1 MKRYTSAAGLA
12 VRLTWFQA
20 AVYILALCGCQWA
33 AFLNVNNVPTQ
44 ALEYRLDDWPMGAGR
59 MGMMGMLLML
69 YSFLKGGK
77 GSQFHITLKRLSL
90 SEMTVAAVWALTFAG
105 WFLLYWA
112 VQLIMLFGMYAN
124 YVHSYGGSENLLF
137 VVAMRSK
144 YFHYL
149 LPLYEP
155 WGFARNIAMCLAF
168 GSFTALGAQNARNGR
183 WNPLCLAFLLM
194 ILWALL
200 TPQSVAAQW
209 ADMTVTIFAIVCVV
223 WDWIWTERGMRRE
236 EA

>member
-12 VRLTWFQA
+12 VKLTWLQV
-20 AVYILALCGCQWA
+20 AVYILTLCICQWV
-33 AFLNVNNVPTQ
+33 AFLNVNNVATH

-59 MGMMGMLLML
+59 MGNLGLLLML
-69 YSFLKGGK
+69 YSSLRGGK
-77 GSQFHITLKRLSL
+77 GARFDFTLRRLSL
-90 SEMTVAAVWALTFAG
+90 SEMTVTAVWALVFAG

-112 VQLIMLFGMYAN
+112 VQLGLLFGMYAN
-124 YVHSYGGSENLLF
+124 YISAYGGSENLLF
-137 VVAMRSK
+137 VVAMRSR

-155 WGFARNIAMCLAF
+155 WGFARNIALCLAL

-183 WNPLCLAFLLM
+183 WNPLCLAFLLL
-194 ILWALL
+194 IVVGVF
-200 TPQSVAAQW
+200 TPQSVAVQW
-209 ADMTVTIFAIVCVV
+209 ADITVTVCAIVCVI
-223 WDWIWTERGMRRE
+223 WDWIWSWRWMRNE